1 MSDTIQLN
9 VTGMTCMHCVAA
21 VEKALTAI
29 DGVDEVIQ
37 VTLEPGAA
45 TVRGHASTEAL
56 IAAVKEAG
64 YEATPC

>member
-21 VEKALTAI
+21 VEKALAAV
-29 DGVDEVIQ
+29 DGVDEVIR
-37 VTLEPGAA
+37 VTLEPGSA
-45 TVRGHASTEAL
+45 TVKGDASTEAL

-64 YEATPC
+64 YEASL